1 MMVGLGG
8 DVLMFSLFRSSC
20 LLLLVA
26 QLAFDKL
33 GTCDVVGFDEACGEH
48 RLRAR
53 SVVGRAGFEFELD
66 AAMAL
71 HSGLARPD
79 EPPPPPPSSSSPAAE
94 ATASPPPASRG
105 GGLGRGAAASEA
117 ALH

>member
-53 SVVGRAGFEFELD
+53 SVVGAGAGDELVERA
-66 AAMAL
+66 A
-71 HSGLARPD
+71 GLV
-79 EPPPPPPSSSSPAAE
+79 
-94 ATASPPPASRG
+94 
-105 GGLGRGAAASEA
+105 
-117 ALH
+117 